1 METRWVKV
9 SIPSLLKNSLHLSAH
24 ICMEG
29 NSQLYRTVGR
39 CELKCRKDVYI
50 SERRDFLFMILRI
63 NTVEINC
70 FCYVFPSLCFLPFFV
85 VGCVSLSVYMC
96 HCSFVWLCRG
106 VHLSVHDGRGD
117 IRGLPQLLSTLLFYL
132 LLIVIVWDRLS
143 LHLHLAARFYL
154 IWSDLS
160 KNPQRFIIISGCKA
174 HIVHSDTWSFGVC

>member
-1 METRWVKV
+1 MGQSKHPILIKEQFAFVC
-9 SIPSLLKNSLHLSAH
+9 SYI
-24 ICMEG
+24 MEG
-29 NSQLYRTVGR
+29 NSQLNRTVGR
-39 CELKCRKDVYI
+39 CEFKCRNDVYV

-63 NTVEINC
+63 RHTVEINC
-70 FCYVFPSLCFLPFFV
+70 FCYFFPSLCFLPFIV

-106 VHLSVHDGRGD
+106 VHLSVHDVRGD
-117 IRGLPQLLSTLLFYL
+117 IRCLPQLLSTLLFYL
-132 LLIVIVWDRLS
+132 LLIVIVWDCLS

-174 HIVHSDTWSFGVC
+174 HIEHSDTWSFGVC